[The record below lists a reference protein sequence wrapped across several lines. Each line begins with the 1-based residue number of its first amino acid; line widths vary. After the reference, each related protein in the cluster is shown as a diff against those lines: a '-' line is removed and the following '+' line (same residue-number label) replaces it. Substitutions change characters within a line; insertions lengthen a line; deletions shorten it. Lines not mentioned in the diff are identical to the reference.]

1 MKRLSGEPYGERNRV
16 RRGDEPE
23 NRSSLRHAR
32 SGGVSDPPLYDTT
45 LFLPQCVQAG
55 SAEEQSR
62 LLWENNGP
70 IDESGHGHW
79 IRNHQAVLL
88 TEAVCSGSTVI
99 KAGRGLT

>member
-1 MKRLSGEPYGERNRV
+1 
-16 RRGDEPE
+16 
-23 NRSSLRHAR
+23 
-32 SGGVSDPPLYDTT
+32 VSDPPLYDTT